1 MHFLVLQEYKFTGL
15 HHTSRYA
22 FICGTEDAC
31 VEEMV
36 KYKAALEKIL
46 HQPLTATL
54 TRNGLTNKVSSSSL
68 GSSQPYALRS

>member
-1 MHFLVLQEYKFTGL
+1 MDLRTLQEYKFTGL

-31 VEEMV
+31 VEAMV
-36 KYKAALEKIL
+36 KYKAALEAIL

-54 TRNGLTNKVSSSSL
+54 TRNGFTNKVSSPLASS
-68 GSSQPYALRS
+68 S